1 MKRLT
6 EFIEK
11 QIQDKKTQRWVI
23 ESEVLFTLFKNMGI
37 MEDQDMLMDIIDYLE
52 ENKIDVYFNN
62 TDSNLFFGKF
72 TSIEKSCK
80 IRKKIGINSE
90 KIKQH
95 INMVNSLKIEIDDD
109 YFKTFMTDDN
119 EEIKEIVENLPKFDK
134 HLENLQSKIDKEKFE
149 RHLENNPINQDV
161 FDLIRNNQ

>member
-23 ESEVLFTLFKNMGI
+23 ESEVLFILFKNMGI

-109 YFKTFMTDDN
+109 YFKTFMTDDD